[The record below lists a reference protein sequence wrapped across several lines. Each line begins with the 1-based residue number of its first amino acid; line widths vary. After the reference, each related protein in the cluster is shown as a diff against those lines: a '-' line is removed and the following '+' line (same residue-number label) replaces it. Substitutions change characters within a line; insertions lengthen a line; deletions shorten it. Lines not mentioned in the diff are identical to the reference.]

1 MMIVGRLVIRGE
13 ADRVVV
19 GINDVCIVGDVSQSF
34 CDGLTQNYLV
44 GAANQIESSSLKRSN
59 LENCI
64 QRVKLC
70 LQFSFFGRPDLE
82 PQADKQTSVIYY
94 CSIQ

>member
-34 CDGLTQNYLV
+34 CDGLIQNY
-44 GAANQIESSSLKRSN
+44 
-59 LENCI
+59 
-64 QRVKLC
+64 
-70 LQFSFFGRPDLE
+70 
-82 PQADKQTSVIYY
+82 
-94 CSIQ
+94 